1 MLGIVHGCSGSP
13 LRVWRGGGALRSSP
27 KRRRVRPRPKGFLDE
42 PSVIEERKRLR
53 GSVLQGQLVLGA
65 GGALGGLDDAFGE
78 AAAAG
83 DDPQRA
89 AEQLGVGQLLPR
101 SGVAIV
107 VEDLGAGGT

>member
-13 LRVWRGGGALRSSP
+13 LRVDAGGGALRSSP
-27 KRRRVRPRPKGFLDE
+27 KRRRTRPRPKGSR
-42 PSVIEERKRLR
+42 SVIEERRRLR

-65 GGALGGLDDAFGE
+65 GRALGGLDDAFGE